1 MCALPIILAMWFVV
15 RGRAWRH
22 SALAGIVS
30 GFVLVVFPFGVYVLR
45 FASDVVGQLQVYGD
59 RGDALRPGFWLEN
72 VRGEPERYAQLVAHW
87 PPVLD
92 VSGNELSA
100 NALSPWLLV
109 VGILPAIAFVAWR
122 SRNATAIGNR
132 MLLVSLI
139 GCGGLL
145 LLLDQTKTSL
155 YAILL
160 LPSVCMALAAASVTW
175 VGWGLH
181 QARTIW
187 RRVTIGSVAGAIA
200 VCIALEGAHAYQV
213 DWLEAASVTPYLPLG
228 AQIDSA
234 IAPDTVV
241 LGPERWWWVLREH
254 PYVSL
259 RSTWFQWAAAAS
271 AGGSPQFADWVIRT
285 HPATIIV
292 NVNVRG
298 DVRAFPQALQ
308 DQFWAFIDQCTTLT
322 SNIHNPNYFDTEVYE
337 VTGDC
342 EQLQAQ

>member
-1 MCALPIILAMWFVV
+1 M
-15 RGRAWRH
+15 
-22 SALAGIVS
+22 
-30 GFVLVVFPFGVYVLR
+30 
-45 FASDVVGQLQVYGD
+45 
-59 RGDALRPGFWLEN
+59 
-72 VRGEPERYAQLVAHW
+72 RGEPERYAQLVAHW

-271 AGGSPQFADWVIRT
+271 TGGSPQFADWVIRT

-298 DVRAFPQALQ
+298 DVPGRFHKHSRISSGRSSTSARRSRRTSTIPTTSTPRCTRSLAIASSSRLITRFSRQHGRLSAELNNDSPRRARRDA
-308 DQFWAFIDQCTTLT
+308 
-322 SNIHNPNYFDTEVYE
+322 
-337 VTGDC
+337 
-342 EQLQAQ
+342 